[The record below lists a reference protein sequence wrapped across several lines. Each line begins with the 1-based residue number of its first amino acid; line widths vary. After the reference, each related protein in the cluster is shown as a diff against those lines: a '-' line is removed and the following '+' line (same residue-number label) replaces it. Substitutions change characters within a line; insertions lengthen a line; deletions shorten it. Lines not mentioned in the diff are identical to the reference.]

1 MLCFKLSIIFTNI
14 SRLFYAINKKECSF
28 HVKQGTLYVAVNQ
41 NLSKDVTSISLSK
54 MSRLLG
60 NSS

>member
-1 MLCFKLSIIFTNI
+1 MLCWMLSTIYTSIV
-14 SRLFYAINKKECSF
+14 RRFYAINKKECPF

-54 MSRLLG
+54 ISRLLG